1 MVPGSKSTRTAR
13 GTYLLPEAYEGQL
26 YVCKSA
32 ERTHYL
38 VEVDVHALQLEV
50 GGTIVAV
57 ADQYSELVVLRV
69 V

>member
-1 MVPGSKSTRTAR
+1 MFVKS
-13 GTYLLPEAYEGQL
+13 
-26 YVCKSA
+26 S

-57 ADQYSELVVLRV
+57 ADQYSELVGLVCREGVLTLRIHRDRAHQRQSAYV
-69 V
+69 VVS